1 MNHQNGLTSVY
12 LVLFLMS
19 LSLHIQFPI
28 FTPFAVELGATT
40 FFVSL
45 IISSSSLT
53 SFAGHLV
60 AGPLIDQ
67 FGKKRFIVLALFC
80 SAFFIFC
87 YTLIHR
93 PIDLLLLRVLNAI
106 VLSFMGPACLS
117 LLSAYARNS
126 REQGKNMALNGLM
139 ITLANII
146 APILGGKLNT
156 LVGYKGTFLTIS
168 GCLVIAGVIALIFI
182 RDADAIVVHRKG
194 EAHFKAI
201 LKKPGFIPLLIVG
214 FALMY
219 GNGTLFFELP
229 FLSVE
234 QGLSTA
240 ETGKLFS
247 IMGVGTLA
255 VLLLFGLN
263 RISAL
268 FRTLVGLM
276 LLSLIY
282 FQMATGIGHLH
293 LATTLFCAG
302 AVFGLLFPALT
313 TLVSERV
320 GKAQYGSAFG
330 ILSSTFSLGIIL
342 SALLSGAVRHA
353 ISPYFLAFL
362 VLIAAATYIFYDYL
376 KHRSPTA
383 TFNQL

>member
-1 MNHQNGLTSVY
+1 MNHQKGLTSVY
-12 LVLFLMS
+12 FVLFLMS

-28 FTPFAVELGATT
+28 FTPFAVALGATT

-67 FGKKRFIVLALFC
+67 FGKKRFIVFALFC
-80 SAFFIFC
+80 SAFFISC
-87 YTLIHR
+87 YAFIHR
-93 PIDLLLLRVLNAI
+93 PADLLILRILNAV

-126 REQGKNMALNGLM
+126 REQGKNMAINGLM

-146 APILGGKLNT
+146 APVLGGKLNT
-156 LVGYKGTFLTIS
+156 IVGYKGTFLIIG
-168 GCLVIAGVIALIFI
+168 GCLFVAGVIALIFI
-182 RDADAIVVHRKG
+182 REAEAIVVHKKG
-194 EAHFKAI
+194 ETHFKAI

-234 QGLSTA
+234 HGLSTA

-247 IMGVGTLA
+247 IMGIGTLA

-263 RISAL
+263 RISAF
-268 FRTLVGLM
+268 FRTLSGLM

-282 FQMATGIGHLH
+282 LQMATGIGHLH
-293 LATTLFCAG
+293 LATTLFLAG

-342 SALLSGAVRHA
+342 SSILSGSVRHLV
-353 ISPYFLAFL
+353 SPYFLAFL
-362 VLIAAATYIFYDYL
+362 VLISSATYIFYDYL

-383 TFNQL
+383 TFDQL